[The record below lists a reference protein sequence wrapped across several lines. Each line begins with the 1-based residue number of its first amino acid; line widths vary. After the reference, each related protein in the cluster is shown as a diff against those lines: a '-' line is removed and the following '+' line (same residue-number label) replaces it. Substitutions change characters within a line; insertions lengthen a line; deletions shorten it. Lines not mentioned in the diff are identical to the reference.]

1 MVGGVVSET
10 GEREPVT
17 VSASGREQ
25 EDSGG
30 GDPQESGGGESIADH
45 SRGAWLQ
52 GEGES
57 VGL

>member
-17 VSASGREQ
+17 VSAPGREQ

-30 GDPQESGGGESIADH
+30 GDPQESGGRESIAVH
-45 SRGAWLQ
+45 SRGARLQ

-57 VGL
+57 FEL